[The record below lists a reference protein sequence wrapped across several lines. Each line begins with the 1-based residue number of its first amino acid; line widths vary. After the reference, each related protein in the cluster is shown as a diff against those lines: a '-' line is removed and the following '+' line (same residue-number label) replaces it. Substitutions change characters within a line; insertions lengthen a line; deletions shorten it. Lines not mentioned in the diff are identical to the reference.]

1 MNLQTII
8 KNIQEI
14 KKERTILTSSIYAQ
28 SELGELSDEVLK
40 SINQSTKPG
49 GEDGVFGEAIDVIIC
64 MLDIIQ
70 LDNPNITEYEILNK
84 ISQKVDKWAVKSYND
99 YGTMDINTLIG
110 RKVIFQGIH
119 GLDFEIEFAK
129 TLLEVGKKYTICDI
143 EIGNWNTNIYL
154 EEIDNF
160 GFNSVMFS
168 NV

>member
-70 LDNPNITEYEILNK
+70 LDNPNITEEEILNK
-84 ISQKVDKWAVKSYND
+84 ISQKVDNGATNQMMIVWIFIHQLVVKLYFMVSAVMIV
-99 YGTMDINTLIG
+99 TMNTLN
-110 RKVIFQGIH
+110 
-119 GLDFEIEFAK
+119 L
-129 TLLEVGKKYTICDI
+129 
-143 EIGNWNTNIYL
+143 N
-154 EEIDNF
+154 
-160 GFNSVMFS
+160 
-168 NV
+168 